1 MKLPVL
7 ESIISGECRKN
18 DAWCFPVMRVN
29 RGRFDRSLPFEWD
42 SIWFYG
48 LSDISNKLP
57 WQFDNRIGRDWCI
70 RGHKYE
76 HPAVR
81 VVCSELKDV
90 CRQACFFD
98 NEYRNY
104 DVFQKICDDTLRSL
118 TNYYLTLADY
128 VADENFWRDIVH
140 VLGVFTMDFYI
151 EYRNFFVNDEKY
163 DTLRASIND
172 ANKYYGLL
180 FRIIK
185 DLNQAKNDFEN
196 IDLLQEEKG
205 INKCL
210 SKIERL
216 LSKLYVYLHIL
227 DKDMNDSFN
236 VITQE
241 MVRLICDMEDY
252 FVAHSF
258 NLQDC
263 YVNGIGFYEKIL
275 KIDFTDT
282 KIINTYNYLNSE
294 NGIIKQHLRLRDKDK
309 IVWLED
315 SALDKIIDM
324 KEEFD
329 KKENEL
335 SETEKEQVVV
345 GNKTTDALGKLAFLN
360 GEYEGERLMSGG
372 DFERLMRWV
381 EVLIGERRIADD
393 VCKIELARR
402 KKTGKSWPKV
412 FLKCA
417 LREAHNVL
425 FENKQGRWVEF
436 IAKVIGE
443 RKTTVDGKFTE
454 SHKEYDMVKRGVMLG
469 D

>member
-1 MKLPVL
+1 MRLPVL

-57 WQFDNRIGRDWCI
+57 WEFDNRIGRDWCI

-90 CRQACFFD
+90 CRQVCFFD

-151 EYRNFFVNDEKY
+151 EYRKFFVNDEKY

-335 SETEKEQVVV
+335 SGTEKEQVVV
-345 GNKTTDALGKLAFLN
+345 GNKTADAHQYLGMLDW
-360 GEYEGERLMSGG
+360 EYDEGKRFVSKE
-372 DFERLMRWV
+372 DFEYLV
-381 EVLIGERRIADD
+381 GVFAILLSEGVCPDD
-393 VCKIELARR
+393 VRGIEMMNGSYKFVTKCIYDAHTKEQTR
-402 KKTGKSWPKV
+402 KKRNGVDDEWVKFCQQLFPNNKFKKASFSKGPANYDKLKERYDESIGK
-412 FLKCA
+412 
-417 LREAHNVL
+417 
-425 FENKQGRWVEF
+425 
-436 IAKVIGE
+436 
-443 RKTTVDGKFTE
+443 
-454 SHKEYDMVKRGVMLG
+454 
-469 D
+469 

>member
-1 MKLPVL
+1 
-7 ESIISGECRKN
+7 
-18 DAWCFPVMRVN
+18 
-29 RGRFDRSLPFEWD
+29 
-42 SIWFYG
+42 
-48 LSDISNKLP
+48 
-57 WQFDNRIGRDWCI
+57 
-70 RGHKYE
+70 
-76 HPAVR
+76 
-81 VVCSELKDV
+81 
-90 CRQACFFD
+90 
-98 NEYRNY
+98 
-104 DVFQKICDDTLRSL
+104 
-118 TNYYLTLADY
+118 LTLADY

-216 LSKLYVYLHIL
+216 LSKLYIYLSIME
-227 DKDMNDSFN
+227 KDMNDSFN

-294 NGIIKQHLRLRDKDK
+294 NGIIKQHLYLRDEEK
-309 IVWLED
+309 IIWLED

-345 GNKTTDALGKLAFLN
+345 GNKTTDAHQYLGML
-360 GEYEGERLMSGG
+360 
-372 DFERLMRWV
+372 DW
-381 EVLIGERRIADD
+381 
-393 VCKIELARR
+393 
-402 KKTGKSWPKV
+402 
-412 FLKCA
+412 
-417 LREAHNVL
+417 
-425 FENKQGRWVEF
+425 
-436 IAKVIGE
+436 
-443 RKTTVDGKFTE
+443 
-454 SHKEYDMVKRGVMLG
+454 EYDEGKRFISKEDFIYLVGVFARLLSEGVCPDGVRGIEMMNGSYKFVTKCIYDAHTREQIRKNRNGVDDEWVKFCQQLFPNNKFQKASFSKGPANYDKLKERYDESIGKQI
-469 D
+469 